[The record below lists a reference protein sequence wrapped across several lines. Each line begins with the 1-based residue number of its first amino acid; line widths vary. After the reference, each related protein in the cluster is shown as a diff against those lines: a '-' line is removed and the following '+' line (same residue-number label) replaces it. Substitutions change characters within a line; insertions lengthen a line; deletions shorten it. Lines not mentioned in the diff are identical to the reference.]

1 MSKKLIHV
9 AAAVIRNKSGQ
20 ILIAK
25 RPDDKHQG
33 GLWEFPGGKVEPG
46 EPVKMAL
53 SRELEE
59 ELGIEVQQCE
69 PLIKVPHHYT
79 DKSVLLDVYEVTEF
93 TGQAWGKEGQPIKWV
108 EPSELDNFEFP
119 AANHPILNAC
129 ALPEAWFITPA
140 TNHLVSEIL
149 QQINR
154 AYQLGARGVM
164 LRAHQLDDHSFQSLY
179 QKLKPVCQEKGIFLS
194 VNRDC
199 DIANEM
205 GVQALHLSSGELTKL
220 KERGEFQ
227 GRWLSASCHSPVELE
242 MAVSKGVDFVTLSP
256 VCPTHSHPEVEPM
269 GWSEFKVIAES
280 YPLPV
285 YALGGVSVGDVVLA
299 RKSGAQGI
307 AAISAWLEG

>member
-46 EPVKMAL
+46 EPVRLAL

-59 ELGIEVQQCE
+59 ELGIQVQQCE

-93 TGQAWGKEGQPIKWV
+93 SGQAWGKEGQPTKWV
-108 EPSELDNFEFP
+108 ESTDLDDFEFP
-119 AANHPILNAC
+119 AANLPILNAC
-129 ALPEAWFITPA
+129 ILPEAWFITPA
-140 TNHLVSEIL
+140 TNHLVSETL
-149 QQINR
+149 QQINK

-179 QKLKPVCQEKGIFLS
+179 QKLQPVCQEKGILLS
-194 VNRDC
+194 VNRNC
-199 DIANEM
+199 EIANKL
-205 GVQALHLSSGELTKL
+205 GARALHLSSGELEKL
-220 KERGEFQ
+220 KERRDFQ
-227 GRWLSASCHSPVELE
+227 GRWLSASCHSEAELAL
-242 MAVSKGVDFVTLSP
+242 AVSKGVDFVTLSP
-256 VCPTHSHPEVEPM
+256 VCPTSSHPDVEPM
-269 GWSEFKVIAES
+269 GWNEFTVMAES

-285 YALGGVSVGDVVLA
+285 YALGGVSMGDVLLA
-299 RKSGAQGI
+299 RTSGAQGI
-307 AAISAWLEG
+307 AAISAWLES